1 MLPASIQS
9 EISLSMK
16 AAILTIGD
24 EILMGQITDTN
35 SVYIAR
41 HLSESGIET
50 CRMQSVPDQSDAIR
64 QALDGLLAEA
74 DLLFITG
81 GLGPTKDDITKK
93 ILCDYFDDELVFD
106 DQTFRHIESL
116 LANRQAPMNR
126 LNRDQ
131 ALVPRKAEILPNR
144 KGTAAGMWFSR
155 NGKQAVSLPGVP
167 FEMECLM
174 EEEVMP
180 RLHRRF
186 PQIAMAYRMFIVY
199 NVAGGTVEA
208 RKYWRTG
215 GAIGPEKRYTREN
228 RDTTV
233 SLPRWGFQRFRRN
246 VLSGRTFTDPRTW
259 RAYYVGVYAG
269 YEKYTISLGRNG
281 KQGDSYNFGFTGGWS
296 IPVYPFRDGRSLDLD
311 LGLAVGAKMTAYDEF
326 GYDEEYGCYTYKGT
340 RGRHFVPYP
349 VVQDIHLTFIFRF
362 RSISK
367 KVQGGAERYSE
378 WDTRQSEKRAERT
391 RVRQRNW
398 QLRDSMRTVSRKARE
413 LEELHRDSVRKAL
426 QVADSLKDLARQKEK
441 EMQKTEADRDSRRA
455 RRKAER
461 AAKAE
466 ERQAGDARE
475 QATPQA
481 AEAADNR
488 AAGDGGRKSRKEKR
502 RQKKEQSQEAGKE
515 AGV

>member
-1 MLPASIQS
+1 MCLCPLLVQAQTTQPATVEKGDTLPFMKRWSFRTNAVDWMLATPNIGVELDFSGSPENRFSVLLHGKYNWNTHHSIS
-9 EISLSMK
+9 
-16 AAILTIGD
+16 
-24 EILMGQITDTN
+24 
-35 SVYIAR
+35 
-41 HLSESGIET
+41 
-50 CRMQSVPDQSDAIR
+50 
-64 QALDGLLAEA
+64 
-74 DLLFITG
+74 
-81 GLGPTKDDITKK
+81 
-93 ILCDYFDDELVFD
+93 
-106 DQTFRHIESL
+106 
-116 LANRQAPMNR
+116 
-126 LNRDQ
+126 
-131 ALVPRKAEILPNR
+131 PR
-144 KGTAAGMWFSR
+144 
-155 NGKQAVSLPGVP
+155 
-167 FEMECLM
+167 
-174 EEEVMP
+174 
-180 RLHRRF
+180 
-186 PQIAMAYRMFIVY
+186 IVY

-398 QLRDSMRTVSRKARE
+398 QLRDSMRAVSRKARE

-441 EMQKTEADRDSRRA
+441 EMQKTEADQDSRRA